1 MYVLKTNLG
10 YFQPLTSN
18 TGLKELK
25 WQQMPFSKEQL
36 FDKSNKDVSRET
48 LNQLQ
53 LYILGSL
60 RNFSIPLDFS
70 NWSPK
75 MVKWFTTLSKVR
87 YGKTISYKELAY
99 EWGNI
104 RASRAAG
111 DACKRNPIP
120 IIIPCHRILNIN
132 GKIGRY
138 SGGDRKTPDS
148 KGNISRKRWLINL
161 ETNNS

>member
-10 YFQPLTSN
+10 YIQPLTSN
-18 TGLKELK
+18 KGLKELK

-53 LYILGSL
+53 LYLLGSL

-75 MVKWFTTLSKVR
+75 MVKWFTTLSKVQ

-132 GKIGRY
+132 GQIGRY
-138 SGGDRKTPDS
+138 SGGNRKTPDS
-148 KGNISRKRWLINL
+148 KENINRKRWLINL
-161 ETNNS
+161 EINNN

>member
-10 YFQPLTSN
+10 YFLPVTSN
-18 TGLKELK
+18 MGLKELK

-48 LNQLQ
+48 LNQIE
-53 LYILGSL
+53 LYLLGSL
-60 RNFSIPLDFS
+60 QNFSIPLDFS

-75 MVKWFTTLSKVR
+75 MVKWFTTLSKVQ

-104 RASRAAG
+104 KASRAAG

-132 GKIGRY
+132 GQIGRY
-138 SGGDRKTPDS
+138 SGGNRKTPDS
-148 KGNISRKRWLINL
+148 KENINRKRWLINL
-161 ETNNS
+161 EINNS

>member
-10 YFQPLTSN
+10 YFQPVTSN
-18 TGLKELK
+18 MGLKELK
-25 WQQMPFSKEQL
+25 WQQMPFSKDQL
-36 FDKSNKDVSRET
+36 FNESNKYVSRET
-48 LNQLQ
+48 LNQIE
-53 LYILGSL
+53 LYLLGSL
-60 RNFSIPLDFS
+60 QKFCIPLDFS

-75 MVKWFTTLSKVR
+75 MVRWFKTLSKVP

-138 SGGDRKTPDS
+138 SGGNCKTPNN
-148 KGNISRKRWLINL
+148 KNNIKRKRWLIEL
-161 ETNNS
+161 EKTSN

>member
-10 YFQPLTSN
+10 YFQPVTSN
-18 TGLKELK
+18 MGLKELK
-25 WQQMPFSKEQL
+25 WQQIPFSKEQL
-36 FDKSNKDVSRET
+36 CNKSEEDVSRET
-48 LNQLQ
+48 LYQIQ
-53 LYILGSL
+53 LYLLGSL
-60 RNFSIPLDFS
+60 QNFSIPLDFS

-75 MVKWFTTLSKVR
+75 MVKWFTTLSRVP

-138 SGGDRKTPDS
+138 SGGNRKVSNS
-148 KGNISRKRWLINL
+148 KENINRKRWLIEL
-161 ETNNS
+161 ETSNS

>member
-10 YFQPLTSN
+10 YIQPLTSN
-18 TGLKELK
+18 KGLKELK

-48 LNQLQ
+48 LNQLE
-53 LYILGSL
+53 LYLLGSIQK
-60 RNFSIPLDFS
+60 FSIPLDFS
-70 NWSPK
+70 NWSPR
-75 MVKWFTTLSKVR
+75 MVRWFKTLSKVP

-99 EWGNI
+99 QWGNI
-104 RASRAAG
+104 KASRAAG

-132 GKIGRY
+132 GQIGRY
-138 SGGDRKTPDS
+138 SGGNRKAPDS
-148 KGNISRKRWLINL
+148 KENINRKRWLIEL
-161 ETNNS
+161 ETNIN

>member
-10 YFQPLTSN
+10 YIQPLTSN
-18 TGLKELK
+18 KGLKELK

-53 LYILGSL
+53 LYLLGSL

-75 MVKWFTTLSKVR
+75 MVKWFTTLSKVQ

-132 GKIGRY
+132 GQIGRY
-138 SGGDRKTPDS
+138 SGGNRKTPDS
-148 KGNISRKRWLINL
+148 KENINRKRWLINL

>member
-10 YFQPLTSN
+10 YIQPLTSN
-18 TGLKELK
+18 KGLKELK

-36 FDKSNKDVSRET
+36 FDNSNKDVSRET

-53 LYILGSL
+53 LYLLGSL

-75 MVKWFTTLSKVR
+75 MVKWFTTISNVQ

-104 RASRAAG
+104 KASRAAG

-132 GKIGRY
+132 GQIGRY
-138 SGGDRKTPDS
+138 SGGNRKTPDS
-148 KGNISRKRWLINL
+148 KENISRKRWLIIL

>member
-36 FDKSNKDVSRET
+36 FNKSDKDVSRET
-48 LNQLQ
+48 LNQIE
-53 LYILGSL
+53 LYLLGSL
-60 RNFSIPLDFS
+60 QNFSIPLDFS

-75 MVKWFTTLSKVR
+75 MVKWFTTLSKVQ

-132 GKIGRY
+132 GQIGRY
-138 SGGDRKTPDS
+138 SGGNRKTPDS
-148 KGNISRKRWLINL
+148 KENINRKRWLINL

>member
-36 FDKSNKDVSRET
+36 FNKSDKDVSRET
-48 LNQLQ
+48 LNQIE
-53 LYILGSL
+53 LYLLGSL
-60 RNFSIPLDFS
+60 QNFSIPLDFS

-75 MVKWFTTLSKVR
+75 MVKWFTTISKVQ

-104 RASRAAG
+104 KASRAAG

-120 IIIPCHRILNIN
+120 IIIPCHRVVGTDGL
-132 GKIGRY
+132 GGFSAPGGVETKIKLLRFEGAY
-138 SGGDRKTPDS
+138 SL
-148 KGNISRKRWLINL
+148 LI
-161 ETNNS
+161 

>member
-36 FDKSNKDVSRET
+36 FNKSDKDVSRET
-48 LNQLQ
+48 LNQIE
-53 LYILGSL
+53 LYLLGSL
-60 RNFSIPLDFS
+60 QNFSIPLDFS

-75 MVKWFTTLSKVR
+75 MVKWFTTISKVQ

-104 RASRAAG
+104 KASRAAG

-132 GKIGRY
+132 GQIGRY
-138 SGGDRKTPDS
+138 SGGNRKTPDS
-148 KGNISRKRWLINL
+148 KENINRKRWLINL

>member
-36 FDKSNKDVSRET
+36 FNKSDKDVSRET
-48 LNQLQ
+48 LNQIE
-53 LYILGSL
+53 LYLLGSL
-60 RNFSIPLDFS
+60 QNFSIPLDFS

-75 MVKWFTTLSKVR
+75 MVKWFTTISKVQ

-132 GKIGRY
+132 GQIGRY
-138 SGGDRKTPDS
+138 SGGNRKTPDS
-148 KGNISRKRWLINL
+148 KENINRKRWLINL

>member
-10 YFQPLTSN
+10 YFQPVTSN
-18 TGLKELK
+18 MGLKELK

-53 LYILGSL
+53 LYLSGSL

-75 MVKWFTTLSKVR
+75 MVKWFAILSKVA
-87 YGKTISYKELAY
+87 YGETISYKDLAN

-104 RASRAAG
+104 KASRAAG
-111 DACKRNPIP
+111 DACKRNLIP

-132 GKIGRY
+132 EKIGRY

-148 KGNISRKRWLINL
+148 KENIKRKRWLINL
-161 ETNNS
+161 ETNNN

>member
-53 LYILGSL
+53 LYLLGSL

-75 MVKWFTTLSKVR
+75 MVKWFTTLSKVQ

-132 GKIGRY
+132 GQIGRY
-138 SGGDRKTPDS
+138 SGGNRKTPDS
-148 KGNISRKRWLINL
+148 KENINRKRWLINL
-161 ETNNS
+161 EINNS

>member
-10 YFQPLTSN
+10 YIQPLTSN
-18 TGLKELK
+18 KGLKELK
-25 WQQMPFSKEQL
+25 WQQMPFSKEQI
-36 FDKSNKDVSRET
+36 FDKSDKDVSRET
-48 LNQLQ
+48 LNQIE
-53 LYILGSL
+53 LYLLGSL
-60 RNFSIPLDFS
+60 QNFSIPLDFS

-75 MVKWFTTLSKVR
+75 MVKWFTTISKVQ

-104 RASRAAG
+104 KASRAAG

-132 GKIGRY
+132 GQIGRY
-138 SGGDRKTPDS
+138 SGGNRKTPDS
-148 KGNISRKRWLINL
+148 KENINRKRWLINL

>member
-1 MYVLKTNLG
+1 MYELKTNLG
-10 YFQPLTSN
+10 YFLPVTSN
-18 TGLKELK
+18 MGLKELK

-36 FDKSNKDVSRET
+36 FNKSDKDVSRET
-48 LNQLQ
+48 LNQIE
-53 LYILGSL
+53 LYLLGSL
-60 RNFSIPLDFS
+60 QNFSIPLDFS

-75 MVKWFTTLSKVR
+75 MVKWFTTLSKVQ

-132 GKIGRY
+132 GQIGRY
-138 SGGDRKTPDS
+138 SGGNRKTPDS
-148 KGNISRKRWLINL
+148 KENINRKRWLINL